1 MRILPT
7 IILVA
12 AIGIAA
18 AAGGY
23 WFGHS
28 QIAQTAPA
36 PARKILYYRNPM
48 GQPDTSPVPKK
59 DSMGMDYIPVYADQ
73 GSAAQSTA
81 PAGGQG
87 PILYYRNPMGLPDTS
102 PLPKKDSMGMDYI
115 PVYANGNANNSGGV
129 NISPERVQQLGVRS
143 EAVEAR
149 ALARTIQSVG
159 TVAADE
165 RRFYVVNT
173 KFDGWIEKLDVAATG
188 QTVKRGESLMEIYAP
203 ALVAAQQEYLV
214 AYRSQQNLSLA
225 SEDVQS
231 SARQLAA
238 AALQRLRNWDISDDQ
253 IERLLRE
260 GTITRTLVIRSPA
273 DGVVLEKMAVA
284 GAHFAA
290 GDPLYR
296 IADLS
301 SVWVIADI
309 FEQDL
314 GELREGQAANITVDA
329 YPNAK
334 FSGKVDFV
342 YPTVKEET
350 RTAKLRIVVPNPGG
364 RLKPGM
370 YAKIALDAPLNAAPV
385 LAVADS
391 AVLDSGNRQIVLVD
405 RGQGRYEPRE
415 VKLGA
420 HADGY
425 YAVLDGLKSGENVVV
440 SANFLIDAESNLRAA
455 LQTFAPAHAPETGA
469 R

>member
-23 WFGHS
+23 WFGQS
-28 QIAQTAPA
+28 QIAQTAPT

-143 EAVEAR
+143 EAVAAR
-149 ALARTIQSVG
+149 ALARTVQSVG
-159 TVAADE
+159 TVEADE

-188 QTVKRGESLMEIYAP
+188 QTVKRGEK
-203 ALVAAQQEYLV
+203 AA
-214 AYRSQQNLSLA
+214 
-225 SEDVQS
+225 
-231 SARQLAA
+231 
-238 AALQRLRNWDISDDQ
+238 
-253 IERLLRE
+253 
-260 GTITRTLVIRSPA
+260 
-273 DGVVLEKMAVA
+273 
-284 GAHFAA
+284 
-290 GDPLYR
+290 
-296 IADLS
+296 
-301 SVWVIADI
+301 
-309 FEQDL
+309 
-314 GELREGQAANITVDA
+314 
-329 YPNAK
+329 
-334 FSGKVDFV
+334 
-342 YPTVKEET
+342 
-350 RTAKLRIVVPNPGG
+350 
-364 RLKPGM
+364 
-370 YAKIALDAPLNAAPV
+370 
-385 LAVADS
+385 
-391 AVLDSGNRQIVLVD
+391 
-405 RGQGRYEPRE
+405 
-415 VKLGA
+415 
-420 HADGY
+420 
-425 YAVLDGLKSGENVVV
+425 
-440 SANFLIDAESNLRAA
+440 
-455 LQTFAPAHAPETGA
+455 
-469 R
+469 